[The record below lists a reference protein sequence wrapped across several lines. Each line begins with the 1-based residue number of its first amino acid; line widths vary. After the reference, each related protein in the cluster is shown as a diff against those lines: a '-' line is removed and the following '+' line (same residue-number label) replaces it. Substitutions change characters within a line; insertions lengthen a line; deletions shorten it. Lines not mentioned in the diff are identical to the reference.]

1 MFGLFYQLAPA
12 ANTVASENQ
21 MPIQGGVMQF
31 IPIILMVVFMYLLI
45 FLPESKRRKKLQKQI
60 DSLKQGDKIVTLG
73 HIVGTIEFIGEK
85 TVYIKSQDSK
95 LEIAKTGI
103 ASILESGKID

>member
-12 ANTVASENQ
+12 AAPTAGGAPQ
-21 MPIQGGVMQF
+21 GGGVMSF
-31 IPIILMVVFMYLLI
+31 LPIIIMIAFMYLLI
-45 FLPESKRRKKLQKQI
+45 FLPENKRRKKLQKQV
-60 DSLKQGDKIVTLG
+60 DGLKQGDKVVTLG

-95 LEIAKTGI
+95 IEVAKTGI
-103 ASILESGKID
+103 ATVLESGKLEN